1 MKCNT
6 SQELCKKTHGV
17 IYFPRKRIP
26 RKPTVIRRLGVRR
39 KSFAGNLISRMY
51 DYYFAG
57 AIDFQKEYRKYYR
70 KEFSSLAEFIEEH
83 YNIEKG
89 MACELTKGSYAK
101 KDCSAMSIERNI
113 ETLNYDHEFKKLFSE
128 AVGGIIDEDPDG
140 IYY

>member
-1 MKCNT
+1 
-6 SQELCKKTHGV
+6 
-17 IYFPRKRIP
+17 
-26 RKPTVIRRLGVRR
+26 
-39 KSFAGNLISRMY
+39 MY